1 MTDSN
6 LAARLVM
13 LCRARG
19 VTLATAES
27 CTGGLIAA
35 AITAI
40 PGSSAVLDR
49 GFVTYSNAA
58 KTELLGV
65 PAGLINAVG
74 AVSEA
79 VASRMAA
86 GAKQFAGV
94 DIAVSVTGIAGPD
107 GGTTEKPVGTVW
119 FGLANRHGDVLTRHR
134 QFPGDRAAIRA
145 ASVSY
150 ALTLLLGATENLGFW
165 EKAKREGRKLA
176 FITAYD
182 DPFAR
187 LADAAGL
194 DGVLIGDS
202 LGMMVAGDADTLRVS
217 LEQTEYHTRIV
228 AKAVKRALVMAD
240 LPFGSFEE
248 SPAQAFAA
256 SARLLKAGAEIV
268 KLEGGAPMV
277 ETVAFLSA
285 RAIPVCAHIGLTPQH
300 VRQLGGFKR
309 QGKTQEAA
317 ARIFDDALA
326 LEAAGARM
334 VLMEA
339 IPSELATEITR
350 RLTVPTIG
358 IGAGPGTDAQILV
371 IHDVLGLNMDRTP
384 GFARAY
390 VNGAALMQTALTQ
403 YVEEVRSAK
412 FPE

>member
-1 MTDSN
+1 MS
-6 LAARLVM
+6 
-13 LCRARG
+13 
-19 VTLATAES
+19 
-27 CTGGLIAA
+27 
-35 AITAI
+35 
-40 PGSSAVLDR
+40 
-49 GFVTYSNAA
+49 
-58 KTELLGV
+58 K
-65 PAGLINAVG
+65 
-74 AVSEA
+74 
-79 VASRMAA
+79 
-86 GAKQFAGV
+86 
-94 DIAVSVTGIAGPD
+94 
-107 GGTTEKPVGTVW
+107 
-119 FGLANRHGDVLTRHR
+119 
-134 QFPGDRAAIRA
+134 
-145 ASVSY
+145 
-150 ALTLLLGATENLGFW
+150 NLGFW

-228 AKAVKRALVMAD
+228 AKAVKQALVMAD

-371 IHDVLGLNMDRTP
+371 IHDVLGLNMDRAP

-403 YVEEVRSAK
+403 YAEEVRSAK